1 MRFLLAIASLWPGFG
16 RAWVLRRWDG
26 LALAVGFAA
35 ALTGAVI
42 ATFVANQWLPI
53 AAAGSIASVGW
64 MLVVGLWAVG
74 LSWLRRDWPR
84 LSAAAREQK
93 SEEIDELFREA
104 QHEYL
109 KGHRIEAE
117 LLIRRLLKRA
127 PADEEARLLLA
138 SIERRSNRL
147 SEAKK
152 TLVGM
157 QQLAGEKWQLEIE
170 MELRQIEEVE
180 KEGGMRNSECGVKTA

>member
-1 MRFLLAIASLWPGFG
+1 MWPGFG

-26 LALAVGFAA
+26 LALAIGFAI
-35 ALTGAVI
+35 ALTGAMI
-42 ATFVANQWLPI
+42 ATFVANQWLPV

-64 MLVVGLWAVG
+64 MLVIGLWVLG
-74 LSWLRRDWPR
+74 LSWLRADWPK
-84 LSAAAREQK
+84 LSAAADASLTEQV
-93 SEEIDELFREA
+93 EGLFREA

-127 PADEEARLLLA
+127 PADEEARLLLG

-147 SEAKK
+147 NEAKK
-152 TLVGM
+152 TLAELRRRG
-157 QQLAGEKWQLEIE
+157 GEKWQLETE
-170 MELRQIEEVE
+170 MELRQMEAVE
-180 KEGGMRNSECGVKTA
+180 TEYGVGG

>member
-1 MRFLLAIASLWPGFG
+1 MRFLLRIASLWPGFG

-26 LALAVGFAA
+26 LALAIAFAA
-35 ALTGAVI
+35 ALTGAVS
-42 ATFVANQWLPI
+42 ATFVANQWLPV

-64 MLVVGLWAVG
+64 LLVVGLWALG

-84 LSAAAREQK
+84 LSAAADASLTEQV
-93 SEEIDELFREA
+93 EGLFREA

-109 KGHRIEAE
+109 KEHWIEAE

-127 PADEEARLLLA
+127 SADIEARLLLA
-138 SIERRSNRL
+138 SIERRSQRL
-147 SEAKK
+147 EAAKK
-152 TLVGM
+152 TLLG
-157 QQLAGEKWQLEIE
+157 LRPTAGEKWQLEIE

-180 KEGGMRNSECGVKTA
+180 KECGVRNSECGVKAA